1 MNILS
6 NLYDGKRQTFVSW
19 LNCAKCFLSVFFIFF
34 CVVWLRDRFSFK
46 WFCSM
51 TGLIDLDKKES
62 LELKAFVSL
71 YLPAV
76 SADPVCS

>member
-1 MNILS
+1 MTGSDRRLFRGSIAPNAFL
-6 NLYDGKRQTFVSW
+6 VS
-19 LNCAKCFLSVFFIFF
+19 FFIFF